1 MISEDRGEQ
10 LVTAAVESAWTMP
23 GPYALRAF
31 LSWPGTVSR
40 GCYMSGKQWLELD
53 SGDFVSSRR
62 GRIIVARI
70 MLSRRVNVVGLLRIM
85 N

>member
-1 MISEDRGEQ
+1 M
-10 LVTAAVESAWTMP
+10 TAAVESAWTMP

-40 GCYMSGKQWLELD
+40 GCYMSGKQWLED
-53 SGDFVSSRR
+53 SGDFVSS
-62 GRIIVARI
+62 RIIVARI